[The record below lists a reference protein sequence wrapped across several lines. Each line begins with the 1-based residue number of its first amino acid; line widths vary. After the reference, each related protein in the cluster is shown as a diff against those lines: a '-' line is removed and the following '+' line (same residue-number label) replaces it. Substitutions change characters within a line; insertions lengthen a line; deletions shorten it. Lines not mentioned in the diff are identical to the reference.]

1 MNSRVVGQAGYQL
14 LRVELGRGETFNIER
29 GGLMYYDSI
38 GIKGTLNSKSKGLG
52 GVIGAIGRK
61 ITTGESL
68 FLTEVTGQRDGSL
81 AVIAPPIMGNIHELD
96 CGQRQFYL
104 NTSAYLGSEPTVH
117 YDVKTQ
123 SLGKALFGGT
133 GGFFIAKTSGKGKL
147 YINTFGDL
155 VVLNVEDYYE
165 LHVDNEH
172 VVAWEDTVDYSI
184 GVASG
189 VFGFTSGEGLV
200 NRFSGRGKVLL
211 QSRNIEN
218 LAKVLVPH
226 LPKSESNNKP
236 DSTNNR
242 DRQQNNQRG
251 RGG

>member
-1 MNSRVVGQAGYQL
+1 MKSGVVGHEGYQL
-14 LRVELGRGETFNIER
+14 LRVELNQGETFNIER

-38 GIKGTLNSKSKGLG
+38 AIKGTLNSKKSGIG
-52 GVIGAIGRK
+52 GMIGAIGRK
-61 ITTGESL
+61 LTTGESL

-81 AVIAPPIMGNIHELD
+81 VVIAPPIMGNIHGLD

-117 YDVKTQ
+117 YDVRTQ
-123 SLGKALFGGT
+123 SIGKALFGGT
-133 GGFFIAKTSGKGKL
+133 GGLFIAKTSGNGKL

-155 VVLNVEDYYE
+155 VVINVEDYYE
-165 LHVDNEH
+165 LNVDNEH

-211 QSRNIEN
+211 QSRNVEN

-226 LPKSESNNKP
+226 LPKTESNNKP

>member
-1 MNSRVVGQAGYQL
+1 MKSGVVGQVGYQL
-14 LRVELGRGETFNIER
+14 LRVELDQGESFNIER

-38 GIKGTLNSKSKGLG
+38 AVKGTLNSKKSGIG
-52 GVIGAIGRK
+52 GMIGALGRK

-81 AVIAPPIMGNIHELD
+81 AVIAPPIMGNIHGLE

-133 GGFFIAKTSGKGKL
+133 GGLFIAKTSGNGKL

-189 VFGFTSGEGLV
+189 VFGFTSGEGLI

-218 LAKVLVPH
+218 LANVLIPH
-226 LPKSESNNKP
+226 LPKPESNNKP
-236 DSTNNR
+236 ESTNTR